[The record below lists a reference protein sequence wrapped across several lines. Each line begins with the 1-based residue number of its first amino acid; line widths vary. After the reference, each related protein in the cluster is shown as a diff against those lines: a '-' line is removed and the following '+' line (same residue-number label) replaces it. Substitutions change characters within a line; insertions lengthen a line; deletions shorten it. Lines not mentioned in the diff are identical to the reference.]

1 VGCWTS
7 DLALGGG
14 VRGHDGAV
22 TVDDSG
28 GFLSRRADVAVEDR
42 GDTTRG
48 GVRGK
53 NGTPSQVVRGRMS
66 RQRKKGHQMLAPA
79 ATGGVFSPFL
89 VRGAGDLGGI
99 KTGTYLGKLLEK
111 FILINFVN
119 FDLRTFL
126 RELLE
131 ML

>member
-1 VGCWTS
+1 MMVLSRWTTAAS
-7 DLALGGG
+7 SSVEA
-14 VRGHDGAV
+14 DG
-22 TVDDSG
+22 G

-48 GVRGK
+48 GACEEKMARHLGSCEEECRGNEK
-53 NGTPSQVVRGRMS
+53 KATKCW
-66 RQRKKGHQMLAPA
+66 RQPRQ
-79 ATGGVFSPFL
+79 GGVFSPFL
-89 VRGAGDLGGI
+89 VRSAGDLGGI
-99 KTGTYLGKLLEK
+99 KTGTYLGKLLAK